1 MSSACIVCGGTSQ
14 SLLYTGI
21 VRCDLCGFVCANL
34 HLSEGEIL
42 RIYQKSYFFG
52 EEYSNYQAD
61 REVLQKNFKLRLKT
75 LLQFTDQSRHR
86 RLFEIG
92 SAYGFFLTLA
102 KHHFEGVQGIDI
114 TQDGVQYSINEL
126 GLDVMQGDLLA
137 ADLKGQE
144 FDVVCLWDT
153 IEHLRTPHLYV
164 EKIGQHMKSGGLLAI
179 TTGDIESLN
188 ARLMKKRWRL
198 IHPPTH
204 LQYFSR
210 NTLTRMLDR
219 LNFDVIYQDHC
230 GFYRSFD
237 MAFYNL
243 FVLRCQ
249 LPLVYRLVQKLRL
262 APWNFYLNL
271 YDILYLIAKKR

>member
-137 ADLKGQE
+137 ADLKSQE

-237 MAFYNL
+237 KAFYNL

>member
-34 HLSEGEIL
+34 HPSEGEIL

-92 SAYGFFLTLA
+92 SAYGFFLALA

-153 IEHLRTPHLYV
+153 IEHLRTPHLYL
-164 EKIGQHMKSGGLLAI
+164 EKVGQHMKSGGLLAI

-237 MAFYNL
+237 NAFYNL

-262 APWNFYLNL
+262 APRNFYLNL